1 MKPCP
6 KCTRTLPL
14 TDFYNRPEGGIHS
27 WCKVCMNKKS
37 KDFENERR
45 DPEAIAKWIDRVMWD
60 INE

>member
-1 MKPCP
+1 
-6 KCTRTLPL
+6 
-14 TDFYNRPEGGIHS
+14 
-27 WCKVCMNKKS
+27 MNKKS